1 MQDHH
6 WNKKIR
12 IKHEDFVIFSSTD
25 CQVLH
30 YFHMHCGQQ
39 PHVGFHQ
46 QLQKVNFYMKI
57 ELSSNV
63 SVTSMHINYTILYKW
78 NMMRKNTK
86 TKQNKTKK
94 GEEHSVC
101 TSAIWIPKCYLKLP
115 NNHHKNNNRHKY
127 NTFQIAISWPLAC
140 INWKKHMNMC

>member
-1 MQDHH
+1 MLQWEHHWWVYIYNQWHQMQDHH

-12 IKHEDFVIFSSTD
+12 IKHQDFVIFSSTD

-115 NNHHKNNNRHKY
+115 HNHHKNNNRHK
-127 NTFQIAISWPLAC
+127 
-140 INWKKHMNMC
+140 

>member
-1 MQDHH
+1 M
-6 WNKKIR
+6 
-12 IKHEDFVIFSSTD
+12 IFSSTD

-63 SVTSMHINYTILYKW
+63 SVTSMHINYTILYKCD
-78 NMMRKNTK
+78 MIRKIQ
-86 TKQNKTKK
+86 KQNKTKK
-94 GEEHSVC
+94 KKRRGTLSVYC
-101 TSAIWIPKCYLKLP
+101 TSAI
-115 NNHHKNNNRHKY
+115 
-127 NTFQIAISWPLAC
+127 
-140 INWKKHMNMC
+140 

>member
-6 WNKKIR
+6 WNKKIC
-12 IKHEDFVIFSSTD
+12 IKHQDFVIFSSTD

-46 QLQKVNFYMKI
+46 QLQKVNFYVKI

-78 NMMRKNTK
+78 NMMRKIQT
-86 TKQNKTKK
+86 QNKTKQK
-94 GEEHSVC
+94 KERNTQCVHQQSEYPSVIQNFPIIITKTTACSNKTHS
-101 TSAIWIPKCYLKLP
+101 KLLS
-115 NNHHKNNNRHKY
+115 HGH
-127 NTFQIAISWPLAC
+127 
-140 INWKKHMNMC
+140 

>member
-6 WNKKIR
+6 WNKKIC
-12 IKHEDFVIFSSTD
+12 IKHQDFVIFSSRD

-30 YFHMHCGQQ
+30 YFHMHCGPQ

-63 SVTSMHINYTILYKW
+63 SVTSMHINYTILYKCD
-78 NMMRKNTK
+78 MMRKIQ
-86 TKQNKTKK
+86 KQNKTKQK
-94 GEEHSVC
+94 KERNTQCLHQQSEYPSV
-101 TSAIWIPKCYLKLP
+101 I
-115 NNHHKNNNRHKY
+115 
-127 NTFQIAISWPLAC
+127 
-140 INWKKHMNMC
+140 